1 MTGGADIHRR
11 IVEPWNQ
18 TPLHT
23 AAYYFSADTAGVLLA
38 AGADADARDVDGETP
53 LHWLARG
60 ATEISPEADSFGA
73 LQTMQVLTGH
83 DADAGAT
90 NDAGETPMT
99 LGRRL
104 SQARATTGR

>member
-1 MTGGADIHRR
+1 M
-11 IVEPWNQ
+11 
-18 TPLHT
+18 
-23 AAYYFSADTAGVLLA
+23 LA
-38 AGADADARDVDGETP
+38 AGADVNARDVDGETP

-60 ATEISPEADSFGA
+60 TAERPGADSFEA
-73 LQTMQVLTGH
+73 LQTMQVLTAN

-90 NDAGETPMT
+90 TDAGETPMT